1 MKKSIKYLKIFAN
14 LLVGVLTI
22 VVFLYFAPK
31 LVVFFMPFVVGYLI
45 SWIANPVVRF
55 FEKRLKIVRK
65 HGSMIIIIGVLALVI
80 LLFYLAGL
88 KITEEVVDFIKNFPD
103 FYENLSE
110 EFETIG
116 DNLRGFLERLPG
128 DVEDT
133 IFELTAS
140 LTTYLGS
147 LAQAIGEP
155 TFEAASNFAKN
166 VPGTLIGIIMS
177 ILSAYFFTA
186 DRDKI
191 YAMVNAHMPESIQ
204 KNVISVLKDL
214 KHVVGGYFKAQLKI
228 MVVVYIIVIIGL
240 MILKVD
246 YFLLVGFIIAFLDML
261 PFFGTGT
268 VLGPWAIIKILSGD
282 YQMAIALIL
291 LYVVTQV
298 VRQVIQP
305 KLVGDSIGMNPLA
318 TLIFMFIG
326 FKLSGVIG
334 MIVAVPIGMILINLY
349 RAGVFDNQIWCLK
362 ELVHDFNEF
371 RKINREPEENREP
384 QDKD

>member
-1 MKKSIKYLKIFAN
+1 MKKSVKYLKILAN
-14 LLVGVLTI
+14 LLVGVFTI
-22 VVFLYFAPK
+22 IVFVYFAPR
-31 LVVFFMPFVVGYLI
+31 LLVFFMPFVVGYII
-45 SWIANPVVRF
+45 SWIANPLVRF
-55 FEKRLKIVRK
+55 FEKRLKIIRK

-80 LLFYLAGL
+80 LLFYFVGL
-88 KITEEVVDFIKNFPD
+88 KLTEEIVNFINSFPE
-103 FYENLSE
+103 FYQNLSE
-110 EFETIG
+110 EFKTIG
-116 DNLRGFLERLPG
+116 DNLKVFLEKLPG
-128 DVEDT
+128 DVENTLFDV
-133 IFELTAS
+133 TANLSTYISS
-140 LTTYLGS
+140 LV
-147 LAQAIGEP
+147 QAIGEP
-155 TFEAASNFAKN
+155 TFEAAGNFAKN

-191 YAMVNAHMPESIQ
+191 HALVNAHMPESIQ
-204 KNVISVLKDL
+204 KNVITVLKDL

-282 YQMAIALIL
+282 YRMAIALII
-291 LYVVTQV
+291 LYVITQV

-326 FKLSGVIG
+326 FRLSSVIG

-371 RKINREPEENREP
+371 RKIK
-384 QDKD
+384 KD

>member
-128 DVEDT
+128 NVEDT

-282 YQMAIALIL
+282 YRMAIALIL

-371 RKINREPEENREP
+371 RKINREPEE
-384 QDKD
+384 KD